1 MSAASRKAFEV
12 FVSKIPWTVST
23 KELKEYFGQFGNVR
37 KCLLLFDKE
46 TGFHRGFCW
55 VGFANEE
62 GLQNALQKDP
72 HVLEG
77 TKLLVQRNR
86 KVIFERRDK

>member
-12 FVSKIPWTVST
+12 FVSKIPWTVAT

-46 TGFHRGFCW
+46 TGFHRG
-55 VGFANEE
+55 
-62 GLQNALQKDP
+62 LRNALQKDP

-86 KVIFERRDK
+86 KVVFERRDK